1 MKQDRTKE
9 EWKRPQYFSSI
20 LKSGRCRPG
29 TILLFVTFPECVR
42 KAVISRD
49 LKAEVGP
56 SM

>member
-9 EWKRPQYFSSI
+9 EWKRPLYFSSI